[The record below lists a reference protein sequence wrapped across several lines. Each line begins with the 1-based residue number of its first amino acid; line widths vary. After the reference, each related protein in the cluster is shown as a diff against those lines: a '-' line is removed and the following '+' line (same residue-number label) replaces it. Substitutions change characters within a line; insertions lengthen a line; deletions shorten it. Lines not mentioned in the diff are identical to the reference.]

1 MKLFDLRMLFR
12 ALNNSL
18 DGIKEAVSNH
28 RAFRQELV
36 MAVIMCPIA
45 LWVGNNALEIVIL
58 IGVLIFLLIVE
69 IINSAIEIVIDRI
82 GIEKHP
88 LSKKAKD
95 LGSAAV
101 FLSLLNVG
109 FVWGFIVISNFL

>member
-1 MKLFDLRMLFR
+1 MKLFDIRTLFR
-12 ALNNSL
+12 ALNNSF
-18 DGIKEAVSNH
+18 DGIKEAFSNH

-36 MAVIMCPIA
+36 ITVIMCPIA
-45 LWVGNNALEIVIL
+45 LWVGSNALEIVIL

-95 LGSAAV
+95 LASAAV
-101 FLSLLNVG
+101 FLALLNVG
-109 FVWGFIVISNFL
+109 FVWCFIVISNFL

>member
-1 MKLFDLRMLFR
+1 MSCLPIFK
-12 ALNNSL
+12 ALNNSF

-36 MAVIMCPIA
+36 ITVIMCPIA
-45 LWVGNNALEIVIL
+45 VWVGNNSLEIVIL

-69 IINSAIEIVIDRI
+69 IINSAIEIVVDRI

-109 FVWGFIVISNFL
+109 FVWSFIVISNFL